1 MDEMHKELVARIA
14 ALEARMARL
23 ERRAKDAAAGGEDL
37 RKAYPVMMNKTQAA
51 NVLGVTRATIYQMI
65 ADGRLKE
72 NGLGKI
78 QTDSINRLIEQGK
91 PPRKR

>member
-1 MDEMHKELVARIA
+1 MDEMHAEFIARIA
-14 ALEARMARL
+14 ALEARMARP
-23 ERRAKDAAAGGEDL
+23 ERRAKAAESGGDL

-51 NVLGVTRATIYQMI
+51 YVLGVTRATIYQMI

-78 QTDSINRLIEQGK
+78 QTDSINRLIEQDK
-91 PPRKR
+91 PTKKR